1 MQITLVSI
9 TVDDQE
15 KAHRFYTAI
24 LGFETSADVP
34 MGPHRWLTV
43 SSPDGVHGVELVLES
58 LGFEPA
64 RVYQQSLFDAGV
76 RATAFISQNI
86 HAAYARLK
94 SPGVV
99 FRGEPRNLGPVTTC
113 MFEDTRGNL
122 INFAQP
128 GGD

>member
-43 SSPDGVHGVELVLES
+43 SSPDGVHGVELVLEP

-64 RVYQQSLFDAGV
+64 RVYQQALFDAGIP
-76 RATAFISQNI
+76 ATAFISSWGHYPLPCSFINTW
-86 HAAYARLK
+86 
-94 SPGVV
+94 
-99 FRGEPRNLGPVTTC
+99 PVGRPFPTKWT
-113 MFEDTRGNL
+113 L
-122 INFAQP
+122 
-128 GGD
+128 